1 MTMLSVEMLMGLTRV
16 RLKSVGLRVK
26 FKDFKLAAG
35 GGLAFAM
42 VLATPVAAAEFLGPD
57 RLKAELGGHTIKG
70 YYTQTRVNFVEVYL
84 ADGRI
89 TYKDDLKADAGRWT
103 VRGTAFCTFYDQITG
118 GCWYVVKRSANCF
131 EFHLAPVT
139 GDDID
144 REVLARQKP
153 HALAARD
160 SDKVTC
166 DAWLGA

>member
-1 MTMLSVEMLMGLTRV
+1 MMSIETLPGLTRV
-16 RLKSVGLRVK
+16 SRALVG
-26 FKDFKLAAG
+26 FAG
-35 GGLAFAM
+35 GLVAFAM
-42 VLATPVAAAEFLGPD
+42 ATAVDAAEFLGPE

-84 ADGRI
+84 ANGRI
-89 TYKDDLKADAGRWT
+89 TYKDDLKADAGTWT

-144 REVLARQKP
+144 RDVLARQKP